1 MVEHPPC
8 KRKVVSSI
16 LTGGSRYL
24 DPMRRLVLIL
34 LSLIVLTGCA
44 NGVEDSNGAFSS
56 QEIMF
61 AEMMIPHHEQA
72 IEMSELALSNTTNP
86 NVLALAEQISGAQEP
101 EIELMKSWPG
111 VDSMGHAGHTM
122 AGMLDENEMEMLRD
136 SRGADFD
143 RLFLE
148 GMIKHHEGAIEMAE
162 MIIDS
167 ANSEVAKLGSSIIAS
182 QEAEIKAMKALLGK

>member
-1 MVEHPPC
+1 
-8 KRKVVSSI
+8 
-16 LTGGSRYL
+16 
-24 DPMRRLVLIL
+24 
-34 LSLIVLTGCA
+34 
-44 NGVEDSNGAFSS
+44 
-56 QEIMF
+56 MF

-72 IEMSELALSNTTNP
+72 IEMSELAFVNTTNP
-86 NVLALAEQISGAQEP
+86 DVLAIAEQISSAQEP

-122 AGMLDENEMEMLRD
+122 AGMLDENEMEMLRV
-136 SRGADFD
+136 STGAEFD

-167 ANSEVAKLGSSIIAS
+167 ANPEVAKLGESIIAS
-182 QEAEIKAMKALLGK
+182 QSDEIQAMKALLGR